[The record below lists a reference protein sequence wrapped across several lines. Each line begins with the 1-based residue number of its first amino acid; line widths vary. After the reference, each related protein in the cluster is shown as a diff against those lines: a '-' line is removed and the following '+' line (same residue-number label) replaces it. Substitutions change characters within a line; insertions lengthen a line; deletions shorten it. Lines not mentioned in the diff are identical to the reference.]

1 MVVRIMSRE
10 TEHSYIRNNNLTAR
24 ITARQHPL
32 WCHSTTLETCS
43 TSDIVGY
50 FGGMFFPPIGVER
63 EYAQRP
69 IIGHVR
75 CAGHDMDTSVGN
87 GDAAATSF
95 FDMFDPCEDGPGFGS
110 QRSPKLSDQF
120 KIGRAHV

>member
-1 MVVRIMSRE
+1 
-10 TEHSYIRNNNLTAR
+10 
-24 ITARQHPL
+24 
-32 WCHSTTLETCS
+32 
-43 TSDIVGY
+43 
-50 FGGMFFPPIGVER
+50 FGCMFFPPIGVER

-120 KIGRAHV
+120 IFEYLWNSLEEDIVIVGVVRCEVVRVITDG